1 MHRRRGT
8 REVVDLINLQ
18 QNRLNDVVANEL
30 EPRVPEQMHQVL
42 FSSREEIVDHD
53 DVVTASDEFVDEV
66 APDEARAAGD
76 DDSLPPAA
84 DPDRNAARARP
95 CAAEAGK
102 PGSREECVG
111 RLGWAHAGE
120 SGLDDEEGGAD
131 EDADEDEQEA
141 LLAEEVVDGSGER
154 SGVLDGFGGVG
165 WALAAPQH
173 LFLPPVIQTRLLVE
187 LFHDPVVIN

>member
-1 MHRRRGT
+1 
-8 REVVDLINLQ
+8 VVDLINLQ

-165 WALAAPQH
+165 
-173 LFLPPVIQTRLLVE
+173 
-187 LFHDPVVIN
+187 